1 MDTEARLLLHPSE
14 YPLPFNS
21 EVIEVEDSWVRLRST
36 EFYPTGGGQPN
47 DTGLLIF
54 EGNEVSVTDVKGR
67 NEVMH
72 LVDGI
77 IPSVGTMVE
86 GIIDSGRR
94 SILARM
100 HTAQHLASALA
111 HEYWGGVTVGNQI
124 GIESTRID
132 IQFEDRDSFD
142 PEELIE
148 RINDEIN
155 SNHQVYMNH
164 RTLDEL
170 KSDSKVRIDLSRIP
184 NVPSL
189 RVIDIDSI
197 DVCPCAG
204 THVESTGVIPRIKLD
219 GVKSKGAGKLRIT
232 YRFE

>member
-1 MDTEARLLLHPSE
+1 MDSEARLLLHPSE

-86 GIIDSGRR
+86 GIIDSGDWEER
-94 SILARM
+94 SNVARED
-100 HTAQHLASALA
+100 ALA
-111 HEYWGGVTVGNQI
+111 EFSW
-124 GIESTRID
+124 
-132 IQFEDRDSFD
+132 DRS
-142 PEELIE
+142 
-148 RINDEIN
+148 
-155 SNHQVYMNH
+155 
-164 RTLDEL
+164 
-170 KSDSKVRIDLSRIP
+170 
-184 NVPSL
+184 
-189 RVIDIDSI
+189 
-197 DVCPCAG
+197 
-204 THVESTGVIPRIKLD
+204 VESLHGLCQEVI
-219 GVKSKGAGKLRIT
+219 SN
-232 YRFE
+232 